1 VSEFFDPAEEEVVES
16 LLPVEDEP
24 PSPEEELARADEEA
38 EEFPESDDLIAT
50 EEERLPIARSWAFDF
65 EHNRFARG
73 LAAQGPAETR
83 GVMTLRYWIEKCLR
97 TARGAH
103 PIHPEEYGIDRSGR
117 GVYGAPLAQTRGA
130 DLEQRIRDAL
140 MFHDAISEVTEYE
153 SSYSPDDDLLSV
165 SFHVVLDD
173 DVVLEITDLAIGA
186 TG

>member
-1 VSEFFDPAEEEVVES
+1 MSEFFDPAEEEVVES

-38 EEFPESDDLIAT
+38 EDFPESDDLIAT

-65 EHNRFARG
+65 ERGRFTRG
-73 LAAQGPAETR
+73 SAQGPAETR

-103 PIHPEEYGIDRSGR
+103 PIHPEDYGIDRVGR
-117 GVYGAPLAQTRGA
+117 GVFGSPMSEAHGA
-130 DLEQRIRDAL
+130 DLEERIRDAL
-140 MFHDAISEVTEYE
+140 MYHDAITEITDFQAVQNPE
-153 SSYSPDDDLLSV
+153 DDLLLV

-173 DVVLEITDLAIGA
+173 DVMLEVRNLALA